1 MFSLFQRW
9 REPLIVVGL
18 MLAPMVSFLSSG
30 HRGREPNFVDR
41 AVLATSAPIQ
51 GVLTWAI
58 STVTGGVSGYIA
70 LRGAHDEAQ
79 ECRVKLSESHAE
91 LNSLKEAEAENLRL
105 KAALGYT
112 EGTAER
118 EILARV
124 IGVNPSSQ
132 FQSLRI
138 DRGENDGVRVGMP
151 VVTPDGVVGQ
161 VVRTVGASSDVMLL
175 TDAAS
180 RIGAVIQRTRVRS
193 SVVGAG
199 DGRELALEFIR
210 REDELGDKLL
220 DNDMVITAGT
230 DGVFPS
236 GLRIGTVRS
245 VSRPNVGMFL
255 SGRITPAVQIDR
267 LEEVLI
273 IPVSRASSLAE
284 RKEGTR

>member
-30 HRGREPNFVDR
+30 HRGREPNLADR

-51 GVLTWAI
+51 SVLTWAI
-58 STVTGGVSGYIA
+58 SSVTGGVSGYVA
-70 LRGAHDEAQ
+70 LRGSHDEAL
-79 ECRVKLSESHAE
+79 ECRTQLSESHAE
-91 LNSLKEAEAENLRL
+91 LNSLKEAEAENARL
-105 KAALGYT
+105 KAALSYT
-112 EGTAER
+112 EGTAEP

-132 FQSLRI
+132 FQSVRI
-138 DRGENDGVRVGMP
+138 NRGESDGVRVGMP

-161 VVRTVGASSDVMLL
+161 VIRSVSSSADVMLL

-180 RIGAVIQRTRVRS
+180 RIGAVIQRNRVRA

-199 DGRELALEFIR
+199 DGRELSLEFIR
-210 REDELGDKLL
+210 REDELV
-220 DNDMVITAGT
+220 DNDVVITAGT

-236 GLRIGTVRS
+236 GLPIGTVRS

-255 SGRITPAVQIDR
+255 GGRITPAVDIDR
-267 LEEVLI
+267 VEEVLI
-273 IPVSRASSLAE
+273 IPVARASSVAE